1 VITRTGLRWLHRR
14 RSARRRANGFTLVEL
29 VVVVMVVLVF
39 LAIAAPNLAPM
50 FIFADLETSS
60 RNLASFGARAM
71 DQCILARDRYTVK
84 VDLTNQEYWA
94 LRWPKATDDEEREGR
109 LTGGGLNILGDNKRG
124 SLRDQMASLQDV
136 TDISDADLEEEA
148 QALFAEMEWHHRTVL
163 ETRARRVLEQETRPG
178 EGRLFD
184 TRFTLEREEDDKQE
198 VRLPLLTRTSLPQGV
213 RIQRVVVGD
222 KTHSSGVVEIEI
234 TPVGLELPVSFEMR
248 NDDGDVY
255 TVKWMGNTRQGII
268 ESGWTGP
275 ADEER
280 GS

>member
-1 VITRTGLRWLHRR
+1 VITPNALMRLR
-14 RSARRRANGFTLVEL
+14 RRRAARRKGGFTLVEL
-29 VVVVMVVLVF
+29 VVVVMVILIF
-39 LAIAAPNLAPM
+39 LAIAAPNLASM

-84 VDLTNQEYWA
+84 VDLNNQEYWA
-94 LRWPKATDDEEREGR
+94 LRWPKVTDEDAEGGR

-124 SLRDQMASLQDV
+124 SLSELLAGINDAS
-136 TDISDADLEEEA
+136 DISDSDLEEEA

-163 ETRARRVLEQETRPG
+163 ETRARRVLEQGTQRG
-178 EGRLFD
+178 DGRLFD
-184 TRFTLEREEDDKQE
+184 TRFTLERDEDDKVE
-198 VRLPLLTRTSLPQGV
+198 VRLPLLQRTTLPQGV
-213 RIQRVVVGD
+213 RIQRVAVGE
-222 KTHSSGVVEIEI
+222 TTYSSGVVEIEI
-234 TPVGLELPVSFEMR
+234 TPIGLEQPVSFEMR

-275 ADEER
+275 VDEER